1 MVEDSRPPSDHPGMI
16 RPAFFLSVL
25 LVCAAGCANAQE
37 SATTNRV
44 TELRAEPQI
53 DAPVLAALP
62 EGKNVKAIQRQSG
75 WAKIEADQKT
85 GWVRVFHLRFQA
97 TVSQTSEGSGSSL
110 LSFFKSKPR
119 GPSTQTATIGVR
131 GLSEEEL
138 KSATPNPEA
147 LKKLQTFM
155 ADRSG
160 SESFARE
167 ANLAAVRVDYVDGES
182 SSAAKGSRK

>member
-1 MVEDSRPPSDHPGMI
+1 MVEDSRYPSYHAAMI
-16 RPAFFLSVL
+16 RPAIFLSVL
-25 LVCAAGCANAQE
+25 LACAAPCAGAQE
-37 SATTNRV
+37 SATTTRA

-62 EGKNVKAIQRQSG
+62 EGKHVKAIQRKSG

-110 LSFFKSKPR
+110 LSFFSGKPR
-119 GPSTQTATIGVR
+119 GPSAQTATIGVR

-138 KSATPNPEA
+138 KSATPNPDA
-147 LKKLQTFM
+147 LKKLQSFM
-155 ADRSG
+155 ADRSL
-160 SESFARE
+160 SETFARE
-167 ANLAAVRVDYVDGES
+167 ANLAAVRVEYVDGEQS
-182 SSAAKGSRK
+182 SQAKGNRK